1 MGELTI
7 HADEVRF
14 ESTANGDRFSAT
26 WSEVRDA
33 GSNRFFGSGRGAF
46 HVSINAGGKYKNFN
60 LAPESKD
67 KAEGKLIL
75 ELLTAYTRRSDRT
88 K

>member
-14 ESTANGDRFSAT
+14 EARGDDSFSAN
-26 WSEVRDA
+26 WADVREA
-33 GSNRFFGSGRGAF
+33 GSNRFFGSGIGGF
-46 HVSINAGGKYKNFN
+46 HVTFNAGGKYKNIN
-60 LAPESKD
+60 LAPESKN

-75 ELLTAYTRRSDRT
+75 ELLTAHVRRSDGT